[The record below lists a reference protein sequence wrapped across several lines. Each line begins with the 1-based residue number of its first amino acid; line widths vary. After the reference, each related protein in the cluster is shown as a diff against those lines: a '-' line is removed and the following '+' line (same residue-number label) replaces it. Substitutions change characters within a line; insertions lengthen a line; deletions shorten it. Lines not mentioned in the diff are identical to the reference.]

1 MNSIHRKSAIDKT
14 AAIILGAH
22 EHEEN
27 LIWDRYEKQ
36 VPLCAFTAN
45 GLNCRRCFHGPCRI
59 NPFGDEPSHG
69 ICGADRGQIV
79 MENLFQTTLQGVLE
93 TARILPTLGDP
104 ASGGDFAGVADDLP
118 EATRK
123 AFVAN
128 GLIPVHKDQLYGVQN
143 SYFSHRDYLGRTLKD
158 LMRLGLLHYGFLKQ
172 VEAWSGQSLP
182 ERSSFDAAGANVLIV
197 GQPSSALLAELRSK
211 ADRHRG
217 GAGLNLWIQGSKA
230 IATGLPLADHGHPEL
245 ALGMNTDAL
254 VIAPDAAAPGLAER
268 AAKLD
273 IPVFTVDET
282 RPVDELGSL
291 VVESAFRHQRKTS
304 DRNPLP
310 LAPPH
315 PREGSLLNQGGRVRE
330 ALEAGR
336 IRGILVVLGEPN
348 VKKTFFETTLTLL
361 EQMIPRQVLVLMGGE
376 LGAHIDLLLEELG
389 RRPNTILRDGE
400 TKSGPEGLPPCARFE
415 LSEIPRLVSF
425 MRELDRGRRFSGIPA
440 VVSFPEFSR
449 ASTWATA
456 VTFLSLGFA
465 VQIGNPL
472 PFWGSPELSEALLK
486 EWPKISGGALL
497 ASPGQSTGQGLAQ
510 GLLAFLETRR
520 AKQV

>member
-22 EHEEN
+22 EHEEK
-27 LIWDRYEKQ
+27 LIWDRYEQQ

-45 GLNCRRCFHGPCRI
+45 SLNCRRCFHGPCRI
-59 NPFGDEPSHG
+59 NPFGDEPSRG

-93 TARILPTLGDP
+93 TARILPTLGGP
-104 ASGGDFAGVADDLP
+104 GSSRDFSGVADDLP

-123 AFVAN
+123 EYAAG
-128 GLIPVHKDQLYGVQN
+128 GLIPVHKDQLYEVQN
-143 SYFSHRDYLGRTLKD
+143 SYFSHQDYLGRTLKD
-158 LMRLGLLHYGFLKQ
+158 LMRLGLIHFGFLKQ
-172 VEAWSGQSLP
+172 VAELSGQSFL
-182 ERSSFDAAGANVLIV
+182 ERSSFNAAGANVLIV
-197 GQPSSALLAELRSK
+197 GQPSSALLVELRSK
-211 ADRHRG
+211 ADRYHG
-217 GAGLNLWIQGSKA
+217 GTGLNLWIQGSKA
-230 IATGLPLADHGHPEL
+230 IAIGLPLADHGHPEL

-254 VIAPDAAAPGLAER
+254 VIAPDAAAPGLVER

-273 IPVFTVDET
+273 IPVFLVDDT
-282 RPVDELGSL
+282 RPVNELGS
-291 VVESAFRHQRKTS
+291 VVVDAAFRHQRKTS
-304 DRNPLP
+304 DRKPLP

-315 PREGSLLNQGGRVRE
+315 PQGENLLNQGGRVRE

-336 IRGILVVLGEPN
+336 IRGVLVILGEPN
-348 VKKTFFETTLTLL
+348 VKNAFFETTLALL
-361 EQMIPRQVLVLMGGE
+361 EKLIPQQVLVLVGGE
-376 LGAHIDLLLEELG
+376 LGAHTDLLLEELG
-389 RRPNTILRDGE
+389 RHPNIMLPDGVAE
-400 TKSGPEGLPPCARFE
+400 GYRQGLPPYARFE
-415 LSEIPRLVSF
+415 LSEIPRVVGF
-425 MRELDRGRRFSGIPA
+425 MRELGQGRRFGGIPA

-465 VQIGNPL
+465 VQIGSPL
-472 PFWGSPELSEALLK
+472 PFWGSPDLSEVLLK

-497 ASPGQSTGQGLAQ
+497 TSPGPSTGPRLAQ
-510 GLLAFLETRR
+510 EILSFLETHR